1 MNFETAFAHYQ
12 AHTATAEETALVE
25 RELEK
30 YRLIEDYLAEQELP
44 ELPEDAAAAASAETK
59 AVKRRLNRRT
69 RNIVLISTAA
79 VLAVVLLLQLVVSPL
94 LNRRVYTDGLVDG
107 SGYPEFDAGMSALA
121 GLYMPL
127 GDYYGSY
134 AEHSG
139 FMRDTLHLTF
149 YDRTGSNRF
158 HIQTQTGLS
167 LGHVGQLNSGDLHA
181 IGYMYSGFFYD
192 NRNPGRNDERGLYVQ
207 SHLSENTNEIAWVRE
222 LHPDCT
228 QYWETYNKYGMWK
241 DHTLMAHCVHSDER
255 ERRAIKDAGVVV
267 VHCADSNVNICSG
280 ICPVRQMVREGLW
293 VTLGSDIAGGA
304 QLPMYKVITMSIRT
318 SKARR
323 VTDEWHP
330 DFLTVSEGYYLGT
343 TAGHKYF
350 GAGDGFA
357 VGDRLHAVV
366 IDDGDFPEAAHPLSV
381 QERFERAI
389 YMTHRH
395 NIVSVWSDGRE
406 VVRR

>member
-107 SGYPEFDAGMSALA
+107 SGYPTFDVGMSALA

-139 FMRDTLHLTF
+139 FMRDTLWLMF

-167 LGHVGQLNSGDLHA
+167 LGRIGQLNSGDLHA

-192 NRNPGRNDERGLYVQ
+192 NRNPGRND
-207 SHLSENTNEIAWVRE
+207 
-222 LHPDCT
+222 
-228 QYWETYNKYGMWK
+228 
-241 DHTLMAHCVHSDER
+241 
-255 ERRAIKDAGVVV
+255 
-267 VHCADSNVNICSG
+267 
-280 ICPVRQMVREGLW
+280 
-293 VTLGSDIAGGA
+293 
-304 QLPMYKVITMSIRT
+304 
-318 SKARR
+318 
-323 VTDEWHP
+323 
-330 DFLTVSEGYYLGT
+330 
-343 TAGHKYF
+343 
-350 GAGDGFA
+350 
-357 VGDRLHAVV
+357 
-366 IDDGDFPEAAHPLSV
+366 
-381 QERFERAI
+381 
-389 YMTHRH
+389 
-395 NIVSVWSDGRE
+395 VWSGDTGQAALDALPE
-406 VVRR
+406 

>member
-94 LNRRVYTDGLVDG
+94 LNRRVYTDDLVDG
-107 SGYPEFDAGMSALA
+107 SGYPTFDVGMSALA

-167 LGHVGQLNSGDLHA
+167 LGRIGRLNSGDLHA

-192 NRNPGRNDERGLYVQ
+192 NRNPGRNDVWSGDTGQAALDALPEYMRLTSAV
-207 SHLSENTNEIAWVRE
+207 SFNKVLTVDE
-222 LHPDCT
+222 LADIMARHPDVDFLSANVWVDGAYNYDSLHCSLQQMMLVYGNALEEDYPGLQLQEYKNLTGEDIT
-228 QYWETYNKYGMWK
+228 QHFRAMVQYLA
-241 DHTLMAHCVHSDER
+241 DHPEVAKAGPDEPYR
-255 ERRAIKDAGVVV
+255 YKEMLLNLEEDGLEVL
-267 VHCADSNVNICSG
+267 
-280 ICPVRQMVREGLW
+280 GLW
-293 VTLGSDIAGGA
+293 VQGTPDQITALLDEELVRSVRNYDARI
-304 QLPMYKVITMSIRT
+304 QLWT
-318 SKARR
+318 
-323 VTDEWHP
+323 
-330 DFLTVSEGYYLGT
+330 
-343 TAGHKYF
+343 
-350 GAGDGFA
+350 
-357 VGDRLHAVV
+357 
-366 IDDGDFPEAAHPLSV
+366 
-381 QERFERAI
+381 
-389 YMTHRH
+389 
-395 NIVSVWSDGRE
+395 
-406 VVRR
+406 

>member
-94 LNRRVYTDGLVDG
+94 LNQRVYTDDLVDG
-107 SGYPEFDAGMSALA
+107 SGYPTFDVGMSALA

-127 GDYYGSY
+127 GDYYGGY

-139 FMRDTLHLTF
+139 FMRDTLRLMF

-158 HIQTQTGLS
+158 HIQTQVGLS

-192 NRNPGRNDERGLYVQ
+192 NRNSSHNYVWSGDTGQAALDALPEYMRLTSAVSLNKVLTVDELADIMAR
-207 SHLSENTNEIAWVRE
+207 
-222 LHPDCT
+222 HPDVDFLSANVWVDGAYNYDTLHCSLQHMMLVYGDDLEEDYPGLQLREYKNLTGEDIT
-228 QYWETYNKYGMWK
+228 QHFRAMVQYLA
-241 DHTLMAHCVHSDER
+241 DHPEVAKAGPDEPYR
-255 ERRAIKDAGVVV
+255 YKEMLLNLEEDGLEVL
-267 VHCADSNVNICSG
+267 
-280 ICPVRQMVREGLW
+280 GLW
-293 VTLGSDIAGGA
+293 VQGTPD
-304 QLPMYKVITMSIRT
+304 QIT
-318 SKARR
+318 ALL
-323 VTDEWHP
+323 DEE
-330 DFLTVSEGYYLGT
+330 LV
-343 TAGHKYF
+343 
-350 GAGDGFA
+350 
-357 VGDRLHAVV
+357 R
-366 IDDGDFPEAAHPLSV
+366 
-381 QERFERAI
+381 
-389 YMTHRH
+389 
-395 NIVSVWSDGRE
+395 SVWNYDARIQLWT
-406 VVRR
+406 

>member
-30 YRLIEDYLAEQELP
+30 YRLIEDYLAEQELPELP

-94 LNRRVYTDGLVDG
+94 LNRRVYRDELVDG
-107 SGYPEFDAGMSALA
+107 SGYPTFDVGMSALA

-167 LGHVGQLNSGDLHA
+167 LGRIGRLNSGDLHA

-192 NRNPGRNDERGLYVQ
+192 NRNPGRNDVWSGDTGQAALDALPEYMRLTSAV
-207 SHLSENTNEIAWVRE
+207 SFNKVLTVDE
-222 LHPDCT
+222 LADIMARHPDVDFLSANVWVDGAYNYDTLHCSLQHMMLAYGDDLEEDYPGMQLQEYKNLTGEDIT
-228 QYWETYNKYGMWK
+228 QHFRAMVQYLA
-241 DHTLMAHCVHSDER
+241 DHPEVAKAGPDEPYR
-255 ERRAIKDAGVVV
+255 YKEMLLNLEEDGLEVL
-267 VHCADSNVNICSG
+267 
-280 ICPVRQMVREGLW
+280 GLW
-293 VTLGSDIAGGA
+293 VQGTPDQITALLDEELVRSVGNYDARI
-304 QLPMYKVITMSIRT
+304 QLWT
-318 SKARR
+318 
-323 VTDEWHP
+323 
-330 DFLTVSEGYYLGT
+330 
-343 TAGHKYF
+343 
-350 GAGDGFA
+350 
-357 VGDRLHAVV
+357 
-366 IDDGDFPEAAHPLSV
+366 
-381 QERFERAI
+381 
-389 YMTHRH
+389 
-395 NIVSVWSDGRE
+395 
-406 VVRR
+406 